1 VVLGVSLPLYS
12 SFAYAPI
19 TLFGT
24 DFQPSSTRLIQ
35 IWNAP
40 RPRRPNL
47 RFRLVRFRSPLLPQ
61 SRLFS
66 SPRLTKMFQFS
77 RCPPHALCIQARV
90 TTLNVAGFPHSDS
103 HGSKLACSSPWRFAA
118 GRVLLR
124 HVAPRHPPCALNQ
137 LSLLSSLICSFQST
151 ISNRGHRRQN
161 TGDRISKP
169 QTFQHLSV
177 WLTSTMTGQ
186 PYHLSGYDA
195 RIICR
200 QKRSIT
206 YTQRSCQNLK

>member
-1 VVLGVSLPLYS
+1 VVLGVSLPLQS

-19 TLFGT
+19 TLYGT

-66 SPRLTKMFQFS
+66 FPRLTKMFQFG
-77 RCPPHALCIQARV
+77 RCPPHTLCIQMWV
-90 TTLNVAGFPHSDS
+90 TTLIVAGFPHSDS

-124 HVAPRHPPCALNQ
+124 RVAPRHPPCALNR
-137 LSLLSSLICSFQST
+137 LLLLCSLICSFQGT
-151 ISNRGHRRQN
+151 
-161 TGDRISKP
+161 
-169 QTFQHLSV
+169 
-177 WLTSTMTGQ
+177 
-186 PYHLSGYDA
+186 
-195 RIICR
+195 
-200 QKRSIT
+200 
-206 YTQRSCQNLK
+206 NL

>member
-1 VVLGVSLPLYS
+1 MVLGVSLPLQS
-12 SFAYAPI
+12 SFVYAPI
-19 TLFGT
+19 TLYGT

-66 SPRLTKMFQFS
+66 LPRLTKMFQFG
-77 RCPPHALCIQARV
+77 RCPPHTLCIQVWV
-90 TTLNVAGFPHSDS
+90 TTLIVAGFPHSDS

-124 HVAPRHPPCALNQ
+124 RVAPRHPPCALNQ
-137 LSLLSSLICSFQST
+137 LLSTNFPHLQFS
-151 ISNRGHRRQN
+151 RHK
-161 TGDRISKP
+161 TGRWKIGDGEWTGVQI
-169 QTFQHLSV
+169 
-177 WLTSTMTGQ
+177 LTSTLFTSHLPLTGN
-186 PYHLSGYDA
+186 DD
-195 RIICR
+195 RITIG
-200 QKRSIT
+200 K
-206 YTQRSCQNLK
+206 NGV

>member
-77 RCPPHALCIQARV
+77 RCPPHTLCIQVWV
-90 TTLNVAGFPHSDS
+90 TTLIVAGFPHSDS

-124 HVAPRHPPCALNQ
+124 HVAPRHPPCALSRLLPTTFPHLQFSKHNTKGIQDSGFGIQHPENQ
-137 LSLLSSLICSFQST
+137 PPSPLAANSAEFT
-151 ISNRGHRRQN
+151 RQE
-161 TGDRISKP
+161 
-169 QTFQHLSV
+169 
-177 WLTSTMTGQ
+177 
-186 PYHLSGYDA
+186 
-195 RIICR
+195 
-200 QKRSIT
+200 RSINNIPHP
-206 YTQRSCQNLK
+206 CQNLCQY